1 VNIRDLLEKQAQKYS
16 DKVFL
21 YFEDQRITYQD
32 FNLTVNRVAN
42 AFKRMG
48 VGKGERVAIML
59 PNSPAFL
66 YTWMGLS
73 KIGAVEVPI
82 NIGFTDVEVKYILQ
96 HSEASGIVIHQEYFP
111 ILGRIRR
118 EEIPKLRNVI
128 FYGDETPPS
137 GTIPFST
144 LLRENAELGEV
155 AISEEDPAV
164 CIYTSG
170 TTDRPKGVVNSHRN
184 WVLTGE
190 AYAFTVGITADDRV
204 MTSNPLFH
212 ANAQVYP
219 SMGSLTSGAS
229 LILLKHFS
237 ASKLLEQARHYQ
249 ASKVVLVQAVTP
261 WVWDRPRREDD
272 GDNPVKTL
280 IAGNVPTAIYHEFEK
295 RFQLKI
301 QTIYSLTEAVFGI
314 MGPRE
319 GTRSRKPGGIGVP
332 MEHPDPSI
340 KNEVKIIDHDGIE
353 VPPGKQGEIVIRN
366 PATMTGYFKDPERT
380 AETKKNGWIYTGD
393 IGYQDEEGYFFFVGR
408 KKEVIRRRGELISP
422 SEIESVINSHPSV
435 QESAVIGIPSGLGS
449 GEEEV
454 KGYVLLKHGQNTTP
468 EDILLWCKGKLA
480 EFKIPRFLE
489 FRTDFPKSAIGRI
502 QKNVLK
508 TQKQDLT
515 DNCYDRLKEEQ
526 KLGSNLKPHR
536 LD

>member
-1 VNIRDLLEKQAQKYS
+1 VNIRELLEKQAEKYS
-16 DKVFL
+16 EKVFL
-21 YFEDQRITYQD
+21 YFEDQSITYQD

-42 AFKRMG
+42 AFKRMD
-48 VGKGERVAIML
+48 VRKGERVAIML

-73 KIGAVEVPI
+73 KIGVVEVPI
-82 NIGFTDVEVKYILQ
+82 NIGFTEAEVKYILQ
-96 HSEASGIVIHQEYFP
+96 HSEASGIVIHQECYP

-118 EEIPKLRNVI
+118 EEIPKLRDVI
-128 FYGDETPPS
+128 FYGDETAPS
-137 GTIPFST
+137 GTIPFSA
-144 LLRENAELGEV
+144 LLNEKAELGEV
-155 AISEEDPAV
+155 ALSEEDPAV

-170 TTDRPKGVVNSHRN
+170 TTDRPKGVINSHRN

-190 AYAFTVGITADDRV
+190 AYAFTVGITAEDRV

-212 ANAQVYP
+212 ANAQAYP
-219 SMGSLTSGAS
+219 TMSSLTSGAS

-272 GDNPVKTL
+272 GDNPIKTL
-280 IAGNVPTAIYHEFEK
+280 IAGNVPAAIYHEFEK

-301 QTIYSLTEAVFGI
+301 QTIYSLTEAVCGI

-319 GTRSRKPGGIGVP
+319 GTRPRKPGGIGVP

-340 KNEVKIIDHDGIE
+340 KNEVKIIDQDGKE

-422 SEIESVINSHPSV
+422 SEIESVLNSHPSV
-435 QESAVIGIPSGLGS
+435 QESAVIGIPSGFGS

-454 KGYVLLKHGQNTTP
+454 KAYVLLKPGQNTTP

-489 FRTDFPKSAIGRI
+489 FRTEFPKSAIGRI

-508 TQKQDLT
+508 TQNQDLR

-526 KLGSNLKPHR
+526 RRGSNSKPRR